1 MIPDDTFF
9 HHRGPKDVG
18 ASPRRTAVEALARFV
33 EAGRDLARA
42 WDGLPRNET
51 LGEGYPATL
60 PAFATFCQQLAAWH
74 DRQAARLPGDH
85 APDGPVFTLVVY
97 STPTR
102 GSLPRPFGVRL
113 IRKGDHWGRSGAC
126 LHTSD
131 DPMVEVY
138 DLEPVKAQVPPR
150 WWDRDPDVIMA
161 RSYYVSS
168 LMGRELL
175 PTLRAAQDGHAQ
187 GVSLDTRVPEWTLD
201 PAAMVQILRWLESL
215 RDAGLIE
222 LRAGVFW

>member
-1 MIPDDTFF
+1 MADDDNF

-18 ASPRRTAVEALARFV
+18 ASPLRTAVEALARFV
-33 EAGRDLARA
+33 ETGRDLARA
-42 WDGLPRNET
+42 WDRLPRNAT
-51 LGEGYPATL
+51 LGDGYPETL

-74 DRQAARLPGDH
+74 ERQARRLPDDQT
-85 APDGPVFTLVVY
+85 PDGPVFSLVVY

-102 GSLPRPFGVRL
+102 GSPSRPFGVRL

-138 DLEPVKAQVPPR
+138 DLDPVKARMPPR
-150 WWDRDPDVIMA
+150 WWDGEPNVIMA
-161 RSYYVSS
+161 RSYYVST

-175 PTLRAAQDGHAQ
+175 PTLCAARDGHAL
-187 GVSLDTRVPEWTLD
+187 GLSLDTRVPEWSLD
-201 PAAMVQILRWLESL
+201 AAAMVQIVRWLESL